1 MKINFSADNLKAYE
15 VGYDK
20 GYVDAL
26 GKMKIEIN
34 DLCRKYNT
42 NTVDKDEFI
51 QIINEYAESI
61 Y

>member
-1 MKINFSADNLKAYE
+1 MNFSKYTKLQVYE
-15 VGYDK
+15 IGYDK

-26 GKMKIEIN
+26 EKMKIEIN
-34 DLCRKYNT
+34 DLCLKYGT
-42 NTVDKDEFI
+42 KSIDKDEFI